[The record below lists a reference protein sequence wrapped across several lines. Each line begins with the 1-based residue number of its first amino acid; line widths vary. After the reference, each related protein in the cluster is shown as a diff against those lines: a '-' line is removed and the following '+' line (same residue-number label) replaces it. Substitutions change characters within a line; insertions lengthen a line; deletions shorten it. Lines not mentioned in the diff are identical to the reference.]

1 MEHVQLVAVR
11 NTIEAIKKRLKSLH
25 CGTGGS
31 KRWSADALTS
41 PLSALRSPLLATH
54 SQRGSR
60 LQDGEA
66 VPNGATLRRG
76 CGSKRMLVRGV
87 FGSVDCIIGTMG
99 QEERVRTAT
108 PESGEAVS
116 EGNVAEN
123 MTIPRKAIG
132 KSPRLQSH
140 GCDNVG
146 LHGNGHTFRFTN
158 HNNRKGVEERQF

>member
-1 MEHVQLVAVR
+1 M
-11 NTIEAIKKRLKSLH
+11 
-25 CGTGGS
+25 
-31 KRWSADALTS
+31 
-41 PLSALRSPLLATH
+41 
-54 SQRGSR
+54 
-60 LQDGEA
+60 QDGEV
-66 VPNGATLRRG
+66 VPNGATLWRG

-108 PESGEAVS
+108 KESGEAVS

-140 GCDNVG
+140 GCDDVG

-158 HNNRKGVEERQF
+158 RNNRKGVAKGSSEYEKAVYSSRTDG